1 MNEMNKCDTAG
12 ECDQTL
18 EGFGANVYLYHSEV
32 GHASGPRGCK
42 LHIRASEASCNAVV
56 QVRWLGSLQTSSL

>member
-1 MNEMNKCDTAG
+1 MNETSKCDTAG

-18 EGFGANVYLYHSEV
+18 EIFWANIYLYHSEV
-32 GHASGPRGCK
+32 GHSGPCGCK

-56 QVRWLGSLQTSSL
+56 QV